1 MDNEFLIALSLGFLA
16 GLLLG
21 LSEGWG
27 DSDRLSE
34 YRRALIKAKA
44 AEYRTDSE
52 GEPQFVIL
60 DTP

>member
-1 MDNEFLIALSLGFLA
+1 MDSDVIVLLSLGLVA

-21 LSEGWG
+21 LNLDGG
-27 DSDRLSE
+27 NLDKLSE
-34 YRRALIKAKA
+34 YRRALIKAGA